1 MGAAVHAEEVLEAF
15 DEISYLKGG
24 AIVRMLQNFIGEEN
38 FKKGLKWN
46 RNKQGIK
53 QIMTTWTSQS
63 GYPVVK
69 FERNYEN
76 RTAEITQ
83 KPFSLEL
90 DDEEESI
97 KVLDER
103 LWSVPVMYTDGS
115 ELDWST
121 KTDFWLTSK
130 SDVVKNLP
138 NESTWIIA
146 NVQQVGYYRA
156 NYDADNWNL
165 ILEQLLENH
174 TKIHVINR
182 AQILNDILN
191 LARSDEVDY
200 ALALNMTKYLF
211 FETEYLPWQAAFTA
225 FKYLDIML
233 AKTPGHDEFKA
244 SAIIKVES

>member
-1 MGAAVHAEEVLEAF
+1 MSSSTRLPGMFRLPKSSYNPRWFGNLVTASWWDSIWLNEGFATYYEYIGVDRLQPQWNIIHVFIATIYEVLETDSLVSTRAMGAAVHAEEVLEAF

-38 FKKGLKWN
+38 FKKGLKNYLWRYSYKSATENNLWQNLNLWN

-76 RTAEITQ
+76 RTAGITQ

-130 SDVVKNLP
+130 SGKL
-138 NESTWIIA
+138 
-146 NVQQVGYYRA
+146 
-156 NYDADNWNL
+156 
-165 ILEQLLENH
+165 
-174 TKIHVINR
+174 
-182 AQILNDILN
+182 
-191 LARSDEVDY
+191 
-200 ALALNMTKYLF
+200 
-211 FETEYLPWQAAFTA
+211 
-225 FKYLDIML
+225 
-233 AKTPGHDEFKA
+233 
-244 SAIIKVES
+244 